1 MICLDRVQMA
11 EDLSFSRIV
20 HGLWR
25 LADWKF
31 SDEELIALI
40 EQCIEQGITTFD
52 HADIY
57 GSYTCESLFGRALEI
72 KPGLRRKMEIVTK
85 CGIVLESPNRPEHK
99 SHHYNT
105 GKEHIIASVEK
116 SLQNLKTDYID
127 TLLIHRPDPFM
138 DPEEV
143 ADAFATL
150 KNDGKVRHFGV
161 SNFKSHHFTM
171 LQSYLEMDLITNQ
184 IELSAFQLENFEDGT
199 LNLCLE
205 KRIAPMAWSPL
216 AGGKIFSSTEEKPE
230 RLRTVLLKVAE
241 EIGAQDID
249 EVLFAWLLNHP
260 ARIMPI
266 TGSGRI
272 ERIERAVRSLS
283 YKLNRDQWFEIYQTS
298 LGHDVP

>member
-1 MICLDRVQMA
+1 MDRVQMT

-25 LADWKF
+25 LADWKL
-31 SDEELIALI
+31 SDEELITLI
-40 EQCIEQGITTFD
+40 EQCFELGITTFD

-57 GSYTCESLFGRALEI
+57 GSYTCESLFGRALEK
-72 KPGLRRKMEIVTK
+72 KPELRGKMEIVTK
-85 CGIVLESPNRPEHK
+85 CGIVLESTNRPEHK

-105 GKEHIIASVEK
+105 GKKHIIASVEK
-116 SLQNLKTDYID
+116 SLQNLNTDYID

-138 DPEEV
+138 DPGEV
-143 ADAFATL
+143 ADAFSAL
-150 KNDGKVRHFGV
+150 KSAGKVRHFGV
-161 SNFKSHHFTM
+161 SNFKSHQFTM
-171 LQSYLEMDLITNQ
+171 LQSFLEMDLITNQ
-184 IELSAFQLENFEDGT
+184 IELSAFHLENFEDGT

-216 AGGKIFSSTEEKPE
+216 AGGKIFSSTDEKPA
-230 RLRTVLLKVAE
+230 RLRTALLKVAE
-241 EIGAQDID
+241 EIGANDID

-260 ARIMPI
+260 ARVMPI

-272 ERIERAVRSLS
+272 ERIERAVRALS

>member
-1 MICLDRVQMA
+1 MDRVQMA